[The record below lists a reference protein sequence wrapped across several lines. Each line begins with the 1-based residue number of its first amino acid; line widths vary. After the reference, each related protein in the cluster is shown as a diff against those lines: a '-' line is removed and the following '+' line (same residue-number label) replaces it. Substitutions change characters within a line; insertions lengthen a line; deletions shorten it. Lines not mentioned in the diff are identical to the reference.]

1 MYRRK
6 NIVVVH
12 TKAFFTIE
20 IKVKEITFTLYDY
33 LFYYVS
39 IPSYNG
45 LRTSVS
51 LNLTKSAT

>member
-20 IKVKEITFTLYDY
+20 IKVKEITLSTLYDY
-33 LFYYVS
+33 PFYYVS

-51 LNLTKSAT
+51 LN